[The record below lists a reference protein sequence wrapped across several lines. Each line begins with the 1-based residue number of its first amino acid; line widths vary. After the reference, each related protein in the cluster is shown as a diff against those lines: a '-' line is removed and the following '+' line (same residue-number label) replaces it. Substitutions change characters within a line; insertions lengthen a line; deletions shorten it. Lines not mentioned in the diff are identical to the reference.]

1 MTEECRDIYIA
12 ISLISKKYLTEFSR
26 SIAGLKSE
34 VKERKFLD
42 LLLTCLCFFVDVNY
56 HVLLNSF
63 THLVSVMNQLLVVR
77 LTCQQLRPV
86 EF

>member
-26 SIAGLKSE
+26 SIAGLKSD

-42 LLLTCLCFFVDVNY
+42 LLLTSLYFFVDVNY
-56 HVLLNSF
+56 HALLNSF
-63 THLVSVMNQLLVVR
+63 TYLVSVMNRLLVVR
-77 LTCQQLRPV
+77 LTCQQLRPA